1 MQRERFCEAGAG
13 GLSEGKK
20 IGGAWQGREGTHVV
34 QEAGLRAARQAPV
47 G

>member
-20 IGGAWQGREGTHVV
+20 MGAWQGREGTHVV